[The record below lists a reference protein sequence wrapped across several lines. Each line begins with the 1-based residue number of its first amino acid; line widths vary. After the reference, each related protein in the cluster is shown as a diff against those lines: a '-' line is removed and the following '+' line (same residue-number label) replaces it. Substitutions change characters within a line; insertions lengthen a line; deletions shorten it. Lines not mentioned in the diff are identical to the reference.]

1 MGNSST
7 KEKGA
12 AKVAIAQEEAS
23 VVNESPEKAASV
35 TSFTLS
41 PDKSEGGLDVQ
52 ENSNKKGGIDI
63 ASARPVMRNDAPKQK
78 KKEVAPPV
86 LNEVVPPPQQK
97 QQQQEAPSVEPLSV
111 PISIPAPQALKPLK
125 PLKPLGW
132 SIEDEEAAKV
142 DAAEKENML
151 KNKRIE
157 LDRKRLKR
165 KMEKQRQKE
174 LKEEEKLKKKV
185 ENATKEEKIAEEVQ
199 KTAQEL
205 LEEEETNCLEAMKQM
220 CSPTITYNLT
230 SETWAHRKDGVEQ
243 IQKFIEDS
251 VRNLKEMAEEVVIHQ
266 FCAITIVLRKFFQ
279 DRVAP
284 VFYAAY
290 DCFRCLLNVYGKY
303 LFDAKEV
310 IHALQSVIP
319 PLITSMGGESTG
331 TNRRTQREACRCV
344 LRVARLTEVDGLG
357 LIVQLLKVDTIAL
370 RPRLALLKILLQE
383 FALDDENSRGSR
395 LTLKLVFDMCE
406 PALNHSDDKI
416 RKAGVEDIVL
426 AYSMVGDNVRQY
438 ICNVKPA
445 MLKVLEEKF
454 GEVDRKKTGAPSSAK
469 GVLSPQKRDDTLTQ
483 IQRDKEKKRGK
494 KGGENILGLLN
505 PVVLTKTNSGRGD
518 NFMNQLQNSSSSGSF
533 LDQQAAKKKVRDNK
547 DNAPYLSSTVGAN
560 SSLGSRLGNNG
571 STSSENPERDSPP
584 SPRNRDDSSLNDKDV
599 YRGDSGVNRALFT
612 DMSDGSYGNGGNGS
626 FSGGIG
632 FKNSPAGRQEVDSR
646 FHIRD

>member
-12 AKVAIAQEEAS
+12 AKVAIVQEQSGA
-23 VVNESPEKAASV
+23 NESPEKAASV
-35 TSFTLS
+35 TSFTHS
-41 PDKSEGGLDVQ
+41 PEKDFTPPPKTKQKSAV
-52 ENSNKKGGIDI
+52 DI
-63 ASARPVMRNDAPKQK
+63 ESARPVMVN
-78 KKEVAPPV
+78 
-86 LNEVVPPPQQK
+86 
-97 QQQQEAPSVEPLSV
+97 EAPIQHKQPVQVQEQHQDQEQISSHQEQEQPK
-111 PISIPAPQALKPLK
+111 PIVVPAPQALKPLK

-142 DAAEKENML
+142 DKAEKENML
-151 KNKRIE
+151 MNKRIE
-157 LDRKRLKR
+157 LDRKRLER

-174 LKEEEKLKKKV
+174 LKEQEKLKKQI
-185 ENATKEEKIAEEVQ
+185 ENATKEEKAAQEEQ
-199 KTAQEL
+199 KTTQEL
-205 LEEEETNCLEAMKQM
+205 LEEEEAKCLEAMKQM

-230 SETWAHRKDGVEQ
+230 SETWAHRKEGIEQ
-243 IQKFIEDS
+243 IQKFVEDS
-251 VRNLKEMAEEVVIHQ
+251 ARNLNQVAEEVIIHQ
-266 FCAITIVLRKFFQ
+266 FCAMTIVLRKFFQ

-303 LFDAKEV
+303 LFDSKEV
-310 IHALQSVIP
+310 SYALQSIIP

-344 LRVARLTEVDGLG
+344 LRVARLTEIDGLG
-357 LIVQLLKVDTIAL
+357 LIIQLLKVDTIAI

-383 FALDDENSRGSR
+383 FSLDDESARGCR

-406 PALNHSDDKI
+406 PALNHSDDKV
-416 RKAGVEDIVL
+416 RKAGVDDIVI

-454 GEVDRKKTGAPSSAK
+454 DEVDRKKTGAPSPSR
-469 GVLSPQKRDDTLTQ
+469 GVLSPQKRDDTLSQ

-494 KGGENILGLLN
+494 KGGENIMGLLN
-505 PVVLTKTNSGRGD
+505 PVVLTKTNSQRGD

-533 LDQQAAKKKVRDNK
+533 LDQQAAKGRKRDNK

-560 SSLGSRLGNNG
+560 SSLGSRLSGG
-571 STSSENPERDSPP
+571 SSNSENPERDSPP
-584 SPRNRDDSSLNDKDV
+584 SPRNRDDSGINDSKV
-599 YRGDSGVNRALFT
+599 YRGDSVNRALFA
-612 DMSDGSYGNGGNGS
+612 DLADGSYGNGGNGS
-626 FSGGIG
+626 FR
-632 FKNSPAGRQEVDSR
+632 NSPSGLQEVDSR